1 MFVLLYIIRP
11 RGNTSTIAI
20 AISPR
25 PVYNVIYEG
34 AKHKIVV
41 QKNMIVSLVFVLKFQ
56 LFLNT
61 IFFTKMTSGMNGTK
75 SRRGQRYTA
84 LTVHGLLTI
93 HGPNLIYA
101 NIAKCKNV
109 LNTGYI
115 NHKNSKIKLVH
126 FSWTSIPPNGDCSK
140 QL

>member
-1 MFVLLYIIRP
+1 MFLLLYIIRP

-61 IFFTKMTSGMNGTK
+61 IFFTKMISGMNRTK
-75 SRRGQRYTA
+75 SRRGQPR
-84 LTVHGLLTI
+84 LH
-93 HGPNLIYA
+93 
-101 NIAKCKNV
+101 
-109 LNTGYI
+109 
-115 NHKNSKIKLVH
+115 
-126 FSWTSIPPNGDCSK
+126 
-140 QL
+140 